1 MEHLP
6 GAAAAPDDHSLE
18 GNSTEHPS
26 MFPPLH
32 EEVETS
38 IRKDG
43 IAYIFESR
51 SVSAVINFVYTPIDG
66 TFSDIEL
73 EINNNDPINPA
84 DEGGVSVDMNGSIWA
99 ADSEEVE
106 RHFVSCDQI
115 GDAVEARWQWKL
127 GEEQA
132 SFLYRFRISGKSL
145 IVEIEGGNGKGTGL
159 SLGRV
164 SGALNPRLIAIPY
177 FNLGDNYPHILCTSG
192 YFISNFIDWHHSAA
206 SSLHAPSTDQA
217 HQELRLNDGCTYA
230 NLAGSKRNNFRE
242 RMLITASTHYEEVLP
257 SISQPEAGQDENL
270 AEFIWCN
277 IPYLDASEESY
288 VEIYENMRVL
298 KLMGVDH
305 LLVNHPAETWHDGDG
320 NASLTT
326 VGAEAKG
333 GDDALAEYLEALA
346 DFGYKTSLQTNYKS
360 IATTNPHW
368 SPDLAAQLAD
378 GTPAPA
384 GPELYL
390 LKQSEA
396 QALAPDHARALFD
409 KYPCDALYITEHGAA
424 PPWAFADFSHGETGG
439 LSESYRQQ
447 RDILSSQS
455 QGGIAVGQGGCHWL
469 YAGLL
474 NGFLARMPGS
484 DPSHCEPLVDF
495 ALGKLHP
502 IETDAGVGTIDQ
514 YFGGAVPQDEKHS
527 RSTYLDRFIAATAA
541 FGHAGLIPD
550 QLEWGTATT
559 IKTYFMLQELQKHY
573 IRVPVQSIEYCH
585 NGQFLSTNDALLSD
599 GLSAG
604 QIRIGYQNGLQIH
617 ANLSWEQ
624 TWTVER
630 EDQTYALPP
639 GSFCAWNDDG
649 LLVYSADTGSG
660 RIDFARCDTYLY
672 VDTRGQALSFGPVRL
687 DGAAV
692 IRERKWEIDIVPF
705 DCQAD
710 IEIHVGQYWPD
721 RKLPPLR
728 LLAFKAEEEEPDVY
742 RADMDAD
749 RVTFKTLDD
758 AIMYR
763 ITLPEWM
770 VEPGQ

>member
-1 MEHLP
+1 
-6 GAAAAPDDHSLE
+6 
-18 GNSTEHPS
+18 
-26 MFPPLH
+26 
-32 EEVETS
+32 
-38 IRKDG
+38 
-43 IAYIFESR
+43 
-51 SVSAVINFVYTPIDG
+51 
-66 TFSDIEL
+66 
-73 EINNNDPINPA
+73 
-84 DEGGVSVDMNGSIWA
+84 
-99 ADSEEVE
+99 
-106 RHFVSCDQI
+106 
-115 GDAVEARWQWKL
+115 
-127 GEEQA
+127 
-132 SFLYRFRISGKSL
+132 
-145 IVEIEGGNGKGTGL
+145 
-159 SLGRV
+159 
-164 SGALNPRLIAIPY
+164 
-177 FNLGDNYPHILCTSG
+177 
-192 YFISNFIDWHHSAA
+192 
-206 SSLHAPSTDQA
+206 
-217 HQELRLNDGCTYA
+217 
-230 NLAGSKRNNFRE
+230 
-242 RMLITASTHYEEVLP
+242 
-257 SISQPEAGQDENL
+257 
-270 AEFIWCN
+270 
-277 IPYLDASEESY
+277 
-288 VEIYENMRVL
+288 
-298 KLMGVDH
+298 
-305 LLVNHPAETWHDGDG
+305 
-320 NASLTT
+320 
-326 VGAEAKG
+326 
-333 GDDALAEYLEALA
+333 
-346 DFGYKTSLQTNYKS
+346 
-360 IATTNPHW
+360 
-368 SPDLAAQLAD
+368 
-378 GTPAPA
+378 
-384 GPELYL
+384 L

-409 KYPCDALYITEHGAA
+409 KYPCDALYITEHGEA
-424 PPWAFADFSHGETGG
+424 PPWAFADFSHSETGS
-439 LSESYRQQ
+439 LSEYYRRQ

-527 RSTYLDRFIAATAA
+527 RSSYLARFIAATAA

-617 ANLSWEQ
+617 ANLSWEH

-630 EDQTYALPP
+630 EDQTYELPP

-660 RIDFARCDTYLY
+660 RIDYARCDTYLY

-710 IEIHVGQYWPD
+710 IEIDVGQYWPN

-728 LLAFKAEEEEPDVY
+728 LLAFKAEEEVPDVY
-742 RADMDAD
+742 RADMNAD
-749 RVTFKTLDD
+749 RVTLKTLDD

>member
-43 IAYIFESR
+43 ISYIFESR

-132 SFLYRFRISGKSL
+132 SFLYRYRISGKSL
-145 IVEIEGGNGKGTGL
+145 LVEIEGGNGKGTGL

-270 AEFIWCN
+270 AEFVWCN
-277 IPYLDASEESY
+277 IPYLEASEESY

-320 NASLTT
+320 NASLTAA
-326 VGAEAKG
+326 GAEAKG

-360 IATTNPHW
+360 IANTNPHW
-368 SPDLAAQLAD
+368 SPDLAAQLAA

-455 QGGIAVGQGGCHWL
+455 QGGIAVGKGGCHWL

-495 ALGKLHP
+495 ALGKLQP

-630 EDQTYALPP
+630 EAQTYALPP

-660 RIDFARCDTYLY
+660 RIDYARCDTYLY

-710 IEIHVGQYWPD
+710 IEIDVGQYWPD

-742 RADMDAD
+742 RADMNAD